1 MIYGGGEAIKPCKR
15 SSRTTDDDTLAM
27 PAMSE
32 LWPLAASNDVC
43 WNASVC
49 SLGVKMCCG
58 HCNNTGRKH
67 QEQRQ
72 QTGTSRRA
80 SRAGAWALTVAIL
93 LSCPSWSSGLHLMPA
108 WAPSVSSPYRATRQ
122 CYPAAR
128 LSAAA
133 SGPRHARAPRV
144 AVIVC
149 KDTGGEVP
157 GPPLT
162 ETRAMNWE
170 DDAARDAS
178 KSMDKKKNLRIAQ
191 LRAEL
196 QDVVRAETYAEAAI
210 LQEQIQA
217 LERTA
222 VRKTFDQ
229 VADTQQPSTRAS
241 TSLVFEDE
249 SLLSRSRGPMQRR
262 PSRTLQTQPTKVLT
276 DRERTREDEFPDAE
290 FYQEARMVTHVDVKF
305 ALRLQELYK
314 KRLLPGSA
322 VLDLGAACVSYL
334 PDGVELRDV
343 VSRLRLRVCVCTC
356 VIFCER
362 DCKGII
368 TPVCM
373 HFSGI
378 ACACRRLYVCVM
390 FVWCMFACMCVCA
403 NVCVHMCVCVCD

>member
-1 MIYGGGEAIKPCKR
+1 
-15 SSRTTDDDTLAM
+15 
-27 PAMSE
+27 
-32 LWPLAASNDVC
+32 
-43 WNASVC
+43 
-49 SLGVKMCCG
+49 
-58 HCNNTGRKH
+58 
-67 QEQRQ
+67 
-72 QTGTSRRA
+72 
-80 SRAGAWALTVAIL
+80 
-93 LSCPSWSSGLHLMPA
+93 
-108 WAPSVSSPYRATRQ
+108 
-122 CYPAAR
+122 
-128 LSAAA
+128 
-133 SGPRHARAPRV
+133 
-144 AVIVC
+144 
-149 KDTGGEVP
+149 
-157 GPPLT
+157 
-162 ETRAMNWE
+162 MNWE

-178 KSMDKKKNLRIAQ
+178 ESMDKKKDLRIAQ

-196 QDVVRAETYAEAAI
+196 QDVVRTESYAEAAI

-222 VRKTFDQ
+222 VRKTFDKG
-229 VADTQQPSTRAS
+229 ADTQQPSTRAS

-343 VSRLRLRVCVCTC
+343 VSRLCLRVWLCTC
-356 VIFCER
+356 VVFCER
-362 DCKGII
+362 DCGGII

-373 HFSGI
+373 HFPSI

-403 NVCVHMCVCVCD
+403 NVCVHTCVCVCE